1 MYGAFLLQRNRLQAL
16 CKGCFFNAEKGET
29 MVRLIILLYA
39 LNGMFG
45 GVPAGCF
52 IAAWVCWGVAAV
64 LKIIEAILK
73 AAKE

>member
-1 MYGAFLLQRNRLQAL
+1 
-16 CKGCFFNAEKGET
+16 
-29 MVRLIILLYA
+29 MVKLIILLYA

-64 LKIIEAILK
+64 FQVIMAILK